1 MNNLKDWILGVH
13 DFPARWTCGHWTPLH
28 GWIHIISDLLVWG
41 AYMTI
46 PIILLYFLSK
56 RKDLPFPRILWLFAI
71 FIAAC
76 GTGHLLEAII
86 YWVPIYRIAA
96 INKALT
102 AAVSWGT
109 VFALIPIVPFALSLK
124 SPIEFQREID
134 MRIKAEQILQ
144 EKGTELENINKQ
156 LRERQDVLER
166 KTQELE
172 RMNKLMLDREKKMIE
187 LKGQVKELQEKL
199 AG

>member
-1 MNNLKDWILGVH
+1 MNNFSDWILGIN

-28 GWIHIISDLLVWG
+28 GWIHIISDILVWA
-41 AYMTI
+41 AYMAI

-56 RKDLPFPRILWLFAI
+56 RKDLPFPKILWLFAI

-96 INKALT
+96 INKILT

-109 VFALIPIVPFALSLK
+109 VFALIPIIPFALSLK
-124 SPIEFQREID
+124 SPVALQREID
-134 MRIKAEQILQ
+134 MRIKAERAVQD
-144 EKGTELENINKQ
+144 KATELENINKQ
-156 LRERQDVLER
+156 LRERQDILER
-166 KTQELE
+166 KSNELE
-172 RMNKLMLDREKKMIE
+172 RVNKLMVDREMKMVQMKQQI
-187 LKGQVKELQEKL
+187 KQLQEKST
-199 AG
+199 

>member
-1 MNNLKDWILGVH
+1 MNNFSDWILGVN

-28 GWIHIISDLLVWG
+28 GWIHIISDILVWG

-56 RKDLPFPRILWLFAI
+56 RKDLPFPKILWLFAI

-109 VFALIPIVPFALSLK
+109 VFALIPIVPFALSLR
-124 SPIEFQREID
+124 SSNELQREID
-134 MRIKAEQILQ
+134 MRIKAEEALRG
-144 EKGTELENINKQ
+144 KATELENINEQ
-156 LRERQDVLER
+156 YRERQDILES

-172 RMNKLMLDREKKMIE
+172 RMNKVMLDREMKMIE
-187 LKGQVKELQEKL
+187 LKIQIKELQEKL

>member
-1 MNNLKDWILGVH
+1 MNNFRDWIFGVH

-28 GWIHIISDLLVWG
+28 GWIHIISDILVWG
-41 AYMTI
+41 AYMAI

-56 RKDLPFPRILWLFAI
+56 RKDPPFPKILWLFAI

-109 VFALIPIVPFALSLK
+109 VLPLFLLSHL
-124 SPIEFQREID
+124 
-134 MRIKAEQILQ
+134 L
-144 EKGTELENINKQ
+144 
-156 LRERQDVLER
+156 
-166 KTQELE
+166 
-172 RMNKLMLDREKKMIE
+172 
-187 LKGQVKELQEKL
+187 
-199 AG
+199 